1 MTHGADELV
10 ARLRMY
16 HTEDET
22 RYLDRSPN
30 ICDEAADMIE
40 DLARICAEAYQVV
53 GVLADDCGR
62 FGGGDIE
69 HVLDNLSQQRLV
81 HEDVLP
87 FKCAAELA
95 EKGK

>member
-1 MTHGADELV
+1 MRRNVDELV
-10 ARLRMY
+10 HQLRTY
-16 HTEDET
+16 STEDET
-22 RYLDRSPN
+22 HWCITHG

-40 DLARICAEAYQVV
+40 ELARICAEAYQVV

-95 EKGK
+95 EKAK